1 MPDFLSL
8 RNIRKSFLSGDG
20 PLKVIDG
27 VSIEQNEGEVVSIVG
42 ASGSGKTT
50 LLRIVAG
57 LEFADS
63 GTVTLRRIEVKR
75 PAPERAMVFQ
85 QFGLL
90 PWLTVTDNIIFAL
103 RPSGL
108 SPAQARE
115 RAADALARVG
125 LSGFAR
131 FHPKELS
138 GGMQQ
143 RVGIARALAVKP
155 ALMLCDEPFAS
166 VDALTRQTM
175 QTDLQRV
182 VHEENVSVL
191 IVTHDIEEAIFLGDR
206 VIVLSSR
213 PARVLETIPV
223 KLPRPREH
231 VVRMTPEFQAMRE
244 SIWETLQR
252 SADLTQT
259 AAARV

>member
-1 MPDFLSL
+1 MGDFLSL
-8 RNIRKSFLSGDG
+8 RNIHKVFPTDQG

-27 VSIEQNEGEVVSIVG
+27 VSVEQGEGEVVSIVG

-63 GTVTLRRIEVKR
+63 GTVMLRNRAVGG
-75 PAPERAMVFQ
+75 PSPERAMVFQ

-90 PWLTVTDNIIFAL
+90 PWLSVIENVMFAL

-108 SPAQARE
+108 APGECRE
-115 RAADALARVG
+115 RACDALTRVG
-125 LSGFAR
+125 LTGFER

-143 RVGIARALAVKP
+143 RVGIARALAVRP

-166 VDALTRQTM
+166 VDTLTRQHM

-182 VHEENVSVL
+182 VHEEKASVL
-191 IVTHDIEEAIFLGDR
+191 LVTHDIEEAIFLGDR
-206 VIVLSSR
+206 VIVLSAR
-213 PARVLETIPV
+213 PARVMETIPV
-223 KLPRPREH
+223 DIPKPREH
-231 VVRMTPEFQAMRE
+231 AVRVTPEFQALRE
-244 SIWETLQR
+244 RIWQLLQM
-252 SADLTQT
+252 TG
-259 AAARV
+259 